1 MATSFSP
8 RTGGGADAE
17 RLRRALGGPRLHPLL
32 IFSLLFTLLF
42 VLHAPLLRL
51 PYFWDEAG
59 YYVPAARDLLL
70 TGSLIPQSTL
80 SNAHPPLVMSW
91 LAAWWKLSGYTPA
104 VTRTAMLLIA
114 AFGLLAV
121 FRLARSISNLPVAVA
136 ATAGTALYPVYFAQS
151 SMAHVDMAAA
161 AFSLWGITFLLERRM
176 GWTIAAFCLAVLA
189 KETALVVPIA
199 VAIWHLFWRV
209 RSTARENRFAPPS
222 LPAVQTFL
230 LLFAPSVTLSAW
242 YAYHYLH
249 TGYVFGNP
257 GFFQYNVLGT
267 LHPLRIGLAL
277 LKRLWQ
283 VTGYM
288 NLFLLTVAAAM
299 AMAFPPQAG
308 VPNGRPRGRIPPN
321 IQAIF
326 AVVIGAH
333 VIFFSIVGGAPL
345 ARYMLTALPLVMIV
359 CVSTVW
365 RRMREWP
372 LVIGVVCAGF
382 VLALFVN
389 PPYPFAVE
397 DNLAYRDYV
406 VLHKRAAGLVAA
418 HYAGSRI
425 LTAWPATDELKHPYL
440 GYSRISIPV
449 VPIDDFTMP
458 TLLTAAHNPAHYDFA
473 LLFSTKYEPAH
484 DVFAAWPLWRRWQK
498 RFFGYHRDLPPEVA
512 AEVLGGR
519 IVFRESRNGQ
529 WIALVEMDRAEEAS
543 AIWQQRGASGALSEQ
558 GRAVAS
564 ASYQEVRHSGRSRSE
579 AAFRVRGGS
588 GPARQPPAAPY

>member
-17 RLRRALGGPRLHPLL
+17 RFRRALSGPRLHPLL

-42 VLHAPLLRL
+42 LLHAPLLRL

-70 TGSLIPQSTL
+70 TGSLIPHSTV
-80 SNAHPPLVMSW
+80 SNAHPPLVMAW
-91 LAAWWKLSGYTPA
+91 LAAWWKFSGYTSA
-104 VTRTAMLLIA
+104 VTRTAMLLVA

-121 FRLARSISNLPVAVA
+121 FRLARNISNLPVAVA
-136 ATAGTALYPVYFAQS
+136 ATACTALYPVYFAQS

-161 AFSLWGITFLLERRM
+161 AFSLWAITFLLERRV
-176 GWTIAAFCLAVLA
+176 GWSIAAFCLAVLA

-199 VAIWHLFWRV
+199 LAIWHLFWRI
-209 RSTARENRFAPPS
+209 RSSARENRFAPPL
-222 LPAVQTFL
+222 LPTIQIFL
-230 LLFAPSVTLSAW
+230 LLFAPTFTLSAW

-257 GFFQYNVLGT
+257 GFFQYNVTGT

-288 NLFLLTVAAAM
+288 NLFLLTVAAGM
-299 AMAFPPQAG
+299 AMVFPPQAD
-308 VPNGRPRGRIPPN
+308 VLRGRPRGRIPLN
-321 IQAIF
+321 IQGIF
-326 AVVIGAH
+326 AVVIGAD
-333 VIFFSIVGGAPL
+333 VICFSIIGGAPL

-389 PPYPFAVE
+389 PPYPFALE

-418 HYAGSRI
+418 HYAGSRV

-440 GYSRISIPV
+440 GYSRISMPV
-449 VPIDDFTMP
+449 VPIDDFSMP
-458 TLLTAAHNPAHYDFA
+458 SLLAAAHNPAQYDLA

-484 DVFAAWPLWRRWQK
+484 DVSAAWSLWQRWQE
-498 RFFGYHRDLPPEVA
+498 RFFGYHRDLSPEA
-512 AEVLGGR
+512 AAGVLGGR
-519 IVFRESRNGQ
+519 TVFRESRNGQ
-529 WIALVEMDRAEEAS
+529 WIALVQIERSEEADL
-543 AIWQQRGASGALSEQ
+543 ISGAVS

-564 ASYQEVRHSGRSRSE
+564 ASYRDFRQAVQTQS
-579 AAFRVRGGS
+579 AAASPVRGGS
-588 GPARQPPAAPY
+588 GPAPQLPVAPY